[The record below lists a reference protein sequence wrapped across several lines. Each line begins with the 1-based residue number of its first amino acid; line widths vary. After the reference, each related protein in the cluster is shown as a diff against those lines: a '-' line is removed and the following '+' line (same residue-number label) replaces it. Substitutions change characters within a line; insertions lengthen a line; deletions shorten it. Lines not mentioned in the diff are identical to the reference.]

1 VLLIETDESG
11 SFFVAERIRRA
22 ISEKVFLAYDEEL
35 KVTVSIGCC
44 TYTQAI
50 NETELLVDAAD
61 SALYQ
66 AKRQG
71 RNRVCLSNLT

>member
-1 VLLIETDESG
+1 
-11 SFFVAERIRRA
+11 
-22 ISEKVFLAYDEEL
+22 L